1 MDRPPLYPSP
11 VGAFCGRGRFGASRL
26 HAPFSVAVEGLAL
39 RACTLRSLWPWKVW
53 PFGPARSVL
62 WGGLTAPSNQRIRR
76 DEGFGILFGMEKVLI
91 TGGAGFIGANLA
103 RRLLADGHSVTILD
117 DFYTGQRENLAG
129 LPVTLL
135 EQDVREPIPGDYDWI
150 FSLAC
155 PASPPHYQRDPLFTL
170 TTSIDGIRRVLEA
183 AERCGARVLH
193 ASTSEVYGDPLVHPQ
208 PETYWGHVNTL
219 GIRSCYDEG
228 KRAAEVFAL
237 EHRRARGTDV
247 RLVRI
252 FNTYGPFMDPKD
264 GRVVSNF
271 ILQALRGEPITLYG
285 DGGQTRS
292 FQFVDDLVA
301 GFLAYMRADK
311 ATLEAFFASKGY
323 TIPVLNMGNP
333 GEFTVRQL
341 AEEVLRQLP
350 ESKSELVTRPLPGDD
365 PKRRKPNVS
374 WAKEC
379 LGWEP
384 RIPLRDGLAKTIEYF
399 RSFA

>member
-1 MDRPPLYPSP
+1 M
-11 VGAFCGRGRFGASRL
+11 
-26 HAPFSVAVEGLAL
+26 
-39 RACTLRSLWPWKVW
+39 LW
-53 PFGPARSVL
+53 
-62 WGGLTAPSNQRIRR
+62 
-76 DEGFGILFGMEKVLI
+76 GMEKVLI
-91 TGGAGFIGANLA
+91 CGGAGFIGANLA
-103 RRLLADGHSVTILD
+103 RRLLAEGCAVTVLD
-117 DFYTGQRENLAG
+117 DFYTGRRSNLDG
-129 LPVTLL
+129 LDVEVLDR
-135 EQDVREPIPGDYDWI
+135 DVREPIPGAYDWV

-170 TTSIDGIRRVLEA
+170 TTSIDGIRRVLEL

-237 EHRRARGTDV
+237 ERRRARGTDV

-311 ATLEAFFASKGY
+311 AALEAFFAPKGY
-323 TIPVLNMGNP
+323 AIPVLNMGNP

-341 AEEVLRQLP
+341 AEEVLRQIP
-350 ESKSELVTRPLPGDD
+350 ESKSELVLRPLPGDD
-365 PKRRKPNVS
+365 PKRRKPDVA
-374 WAKEC
+374 WAKAC

-384 RIPLRDGLAKTIEYF
+384 RIPLRDGLAKTIAYF
-399 RSFA
+399 RTLA

>member
-1 MDRPPLYPSP
+1 MCLEITKDTKDTKKGCAGDGPCVRARRTHGPEACRAWRASHAMLW
-11 VGAFCGRGRFGASRL
+11 GRGRGGGA
-26 HAPFSVAVEGLAL
+26 
-39 RACTLRSLWPWKVW
+39 
-53 PFGPARSVL
+53 
-62 WGGLTAPSNQRIRR
+62 APSNQRIRR

-91 TGGAGFIGANLA
+91 TGGAGFIGANLV

-117 DFYTGQRENLAG
+117 DFYTGQRDNLAG

>member
-1 MDRPPLYPSP
+1 
-11 VGAFCGRGRFGASRL
+11 
-26 HAPFSVAVEGLAL
+26 
-39 RACTLRSLWPWKVW
+39 
-53 PFGPARSVL
+53 
-62 WGGLTAPSNQRIRR
+62 
-76 DEGFGILFGMEKVLI
+76 MEKVLI

-117 DFYTGQRENLAG
+117 DFYTGQRDNLAG

-374 WAKEC
+374 WAKAC

>member
-1 MDRPPLYPSP
+1 MCLEITKDTKDTKKGCAGDGPCVRARRTSGPEACRAWRASHAMLW
-11 VGAFCGRGRFGASRL
+11 GRGRG
-26 HAPFSVAVEGLAL
+26 GLA
-39 RACTLRSLWPWKVW
+39 
-53 PFGPARSVL
+53 
-62 WGGLTAPSNQRIRR
+62 APSNQRIRR

-117 DFYTGQRENLAG
+117 DFYTGQRDNLAG

-323 TIPVLNMGNP
+323 AIPVLNMGNP